1 MHFKKLHCAVK
12 TWHFIIQSCPILGG
26 AQRGHICHVH
36 IFSLLKA
43 LKSLNMKLRGTL
55 ESFCQMPWFCRRG
68 QGGSENAKGS
78 QRCGPGTHEPSHPL
92 WLLGTSASCCLQV
105 QIWHLVIW
113 EPRTERQ
120 VLEKRKASLAKEASD
135 SREKVDSCPKETAPQ
150 LLRFARKLHG
160 QKGRAEER
168 LVGCMLS
175 SWTLSWWVGGE
186 GTWTQ
191 HHQPSGSNWSGVFV
205 LVGST

>member
-1 MHFKKLHCAVK
+1 M
-12 TWHFIIQSCPILGG
+12 
-26 AQRGHICHVH
+26 
-36 IFSLLKA
+36 
-43 LKSLNMKLRGTL
+43 
-55 ESFCQMPWFCRRG
+55 
-68 QGGSENAKGS
+68 
-78 QRCGPGTHEPSHPL
+78 
-92 WLLGTSASCCLQV
+92 

-175 SWTLSWWVGGE
+175 SWTLS
-186 GTWTQ
+186 
-191 HHQPSGSNWSGVFV
+191 
-205 LVGST
+205 